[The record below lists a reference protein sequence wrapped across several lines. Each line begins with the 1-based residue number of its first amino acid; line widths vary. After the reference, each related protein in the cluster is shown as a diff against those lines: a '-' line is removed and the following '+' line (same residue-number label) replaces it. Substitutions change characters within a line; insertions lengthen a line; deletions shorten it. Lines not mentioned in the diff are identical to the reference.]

1 MYTYH
6 IQGQGGHVLTYRVA
20 GERQALHPGQFRN
33 LNLIQDGGSPPIFYN
48 RNALRGEAHALR
60 ALRKTKRVKT
70 FFTLMAGFIE
80 VDTRGP

>member
-1 MYTYH
+1 M
-6 IQGQGGHVLTYRVA
+6 IFVQEQPRVA

-33 LNLIQDGGSPPIFYN
+33 PNLVQDDSSPLIFYN

-60 ALRKTKRVKT
+60 ALRQTKRVKT